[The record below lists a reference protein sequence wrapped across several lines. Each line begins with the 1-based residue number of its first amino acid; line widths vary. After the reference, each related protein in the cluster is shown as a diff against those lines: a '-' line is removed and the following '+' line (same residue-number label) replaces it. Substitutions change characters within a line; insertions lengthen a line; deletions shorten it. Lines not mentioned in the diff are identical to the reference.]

1 MHIKFAILLVTA
13 VMLLSCNGMD
23 SAVSINAQAPS
34 PSPSA
39 SLRTQ
44 GSRRVTTAEL
54 EKMLKDG
61 TAFVVDVRFQD
72 AYDQGHIPG
81 SKLIPEAEILN
92 HINELPRDKTI
103 VTYCS

>member
-1 MHIKFAILLVTA
+1 MHIKFAILLLTA
-13 VMLLSCNGMD
+13 VMLMSCNGMD
-23 SAVSINAQAPS
+23 SAVNINAQAPS
-34 PSPSA
+34 PSPSVA
-39 SLRTQ
+39 PRTQ

-72 AYDQGHIPG
+72 AYDTGHIPG
-81 SKLIPEAEILN
+81 SKLIPEGEILN
-92 HINELPRDKTI
+92 RVSELPRDKTI

>member
-23 SAVSINAQAPS
+23 SGSINAQAPS

-39 SLRTQ
+39 SPRTQ

-54 EKMLKDG
+54 EKMMKDG

-72 AYDQGHIPG
+72 SYDQGHIPG
-81 SKLIPEAEILN
+81 AKLIPEAEILN
-92 HINELPRDKTI
+92 HVNELPRDKTI